1 MHVLLQKKRKK
12 RSKWVKDWKL
22 NRNFSD
28 IQLLRE
34 LEENNPDDYRNY
46 LRMDSQDF
54 KLLLELIG
62 PKIEKQNT
70 VMRMAITPEE
80 RLIAT
85 LRFLATGRSYE
96 DLKFSTC
103 ISAPSLSYIIPETCK
118 EIFEALKKNYMKGV
132 CLNDDFSQISDSDV
146 KVSNKP

>member
-1 MHVLLQKKRKK
+1 MYKLKQKKIAIACAAMHVLLQKKRKK

-70 VMRMAITPEE
+70 VMRMAITAEE

-118 EIFEALKKNYMKGV
+118 EIFEALKKDYMKV
-132 CLNDDFSQISDSDV
+132 NISIY
-146 KVSNKP
+146 

>member
-1 MHVLLQKKRKK
+1 MCGYARVTTKKKRKK
-12 RSKWVKDWKL
+12 RSKLVKDWKL
-22 NRNFSD
+22 NRYFSN

-70 VMRMAITPEE
+70 
-80 RLIAT
+80 
-85 LRFLATGRSYE
+85 
-96 DLKFSTC
+96 
-103 ISAPSLSYIIPETCK
+103 
-118 EIFEALKKNYMKGV
+118 
-132 CLNDDFSQISDSDV
+132 
-146 KVSNKP
+146 

>member
-1 MHVLLQKKRKK
+1 MYKLKQKKNSYCMCGYARVTTKKKKK

-34 LEENNPDDYRNY
+34 LEENNSDDYRNY

-54 KLLLELIG
+54 KLLLKLIG

-70 VMRMAITPEE
+70 VMRMAIIAEE

-118 EIFEALKKNYMKGV
+118 EIFEALKKDYMKV
-132 CLNDDFSQISDSDV
+132 NISIY
-146 KVSNKP
+146 

>member
-1 MHVLLQKKRKK
+1 MRLCTCYYKKKRKK

-28 IQLLRE
+28 IQLLCE

-46 LRMDSQDF
+46 LRMDLQDF

-70 VMRMAITPEE
+70 VMRMAITAEE

-103 ISAPSLSYIIPETCK
+103 ISAPSLSYIIP
-118 EIFEALKKNYMKGV
+118 
-132 CLNDDFSQISDSDV
+132 
-146 KVSNKP
+146 